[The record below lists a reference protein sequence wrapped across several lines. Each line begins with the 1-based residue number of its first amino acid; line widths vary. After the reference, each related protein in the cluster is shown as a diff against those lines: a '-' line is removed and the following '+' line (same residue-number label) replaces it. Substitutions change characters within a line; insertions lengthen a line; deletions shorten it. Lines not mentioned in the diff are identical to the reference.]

1 MLKIENFNGDWCEE
15 VMCYFVL
22 IMNVLAKWE
31 SLPTVGKFEMYY
43 LLIVLFI
50 DLIFCSFQKLV
61 KNFEQQA

>member
-1 MLKIENFNGDWCEE
+1 
-15 VMCYFVL
+15 MCYFVL